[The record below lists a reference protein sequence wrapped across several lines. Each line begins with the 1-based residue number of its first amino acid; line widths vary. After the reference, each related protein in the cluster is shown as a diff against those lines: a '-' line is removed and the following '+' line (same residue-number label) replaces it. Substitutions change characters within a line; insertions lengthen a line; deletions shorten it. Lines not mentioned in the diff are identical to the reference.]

1 MKKWINQK
9 NNLKIKMMKKLTA
22 ILIVLLLASITF
34 SQTYDYSITL
44 GPNEAFIK
52 LKTDQIVDSL
62 NMNQT
67 GPEEFQY
74 LEIRIKQEQITGIDS
89 FMKEC
94 KSIQSILN
102 KYGRPWFDVVLGSN
116 SDTIRRPLSGFYYA
130 FGEDKYSK
138 GEFNLVIAYPRY
150 NPFSE

>member
-1 MKKWINQK
+1 MS
-9 NNLKIKMMKKLTA
+9 NNLKIKIMKKLTA
-22 ILIVLLLASITF
+22 ILIVLVLASKAF

-44 GPNEAFIK
+44 GPNESFIK
-52 LKTDQIVDSL
+52 LKMDQIVDSL

-74 LEIRIKQEQITGIDS
+74 LEIRIKQEQIQGIDS
-89 FMKEC
+89 FMKSC

-116 SDTIRRPLSGFYYA
+116 SDIIRRPLSGFYYS
-130 FGEDKYSK
+130 FGEDKYERGK
-138 GEFNLVIAYPRY
+138 FNLVIAYPRY